1 MMRSESSSPIGSI
14 GPSRSTIRF
23 VAPILVSLA
32 VMLLAAVISIE
43 VLSTVRAW
51 VGGESLYSKGQK
63 DATYY
68 LARYTAS
75 HSDADYV
82 PYLSAIALPLGD
94 RQARMALQ
102 QRPADLAAARAGF
115 LEAGNYPADIG
126 SAILLFRLFGR
137 FGPVRQAIEFWT
149 AGDSYT
155 MRLTAIAARL
165 HPPDGP
171 RVSAE
176 EQASVTSELYRING
190 ELGPLTAKFAAKLGD
205 LARLTRTLLVIVLAL
220 GTLIIGWLCIAVTH
234 ARVRERDAKEH
245 GLARLTELY
254 AALSQTSQLISRVS
268 DRREL
273 FDELCRICVGASGL
287 MLAAVGSLKKDQS
300 GIEFLASHG
309 QHPEYLKTLA
319 SIARA
324 GPRISDSALHLTL
337 RDGASRIVHGRVDSL
352 FPSEAAFPMRCQGEL
367 VGVLCVFSQER
378 LFFRTDIVELMEQ
391 LAMEASFALESL
403 HWEVER
409 RYKSDILADQNR
421 ILSLIAS
428 GAGLS
433 SIFSTLARFVEAQSG
448 GQLCSLVALESG
460 AARCTLGVAPSLPAS
475 FGQSLAESARG
486 ELAIPCFEAIRSGN
500 PVLDRCVDAYA
511 AVAPLQAAIT
521 AAGVQSV
528 SAWPIMGTKGQAIG
542 SLALYRPQGVPAR
555 PPDEHLIGVCTSVA
569 GIAIESCWAAERIRH
584 LAHHDELT
592 RLPNRLLFGYQL
604 PQALARAGRTGG
616 SVGVFFIDLDRFKV
630 INDTLGHDAGDNV
643 LRQIAQHLQA
653 CVRSSDT
660 LARVGGDEF
669 ALIVEQFSDVEELS
683 GIAQKLLVAMS
694 KPLRIAAREYQL
706 SGSVGIAL
714 YPKDGA
720 DSSSLLKHAD
730 IAMYRA
736 KASGKNTFH
745 FYSDEIDVHSVDRLA
760 LENELRQALERR
772 EIEVHYQP
780 KVDLRTGRISGAEA
794 LVRWRHPQRGM
805 LLPGDFIFVA
815 EEMGLISALGNRV
828 LEQVCADLAGW
839 RAHRLPLPRVAMNLS
854 ARQFADL
861 SLIENLNHA
870 LSQSGCDPSSLEF
883 EITESVVMTDP
894 EQALQLLEQIKTYGI
909 TLAIDDFGTGHSS
922 LGYLK
927 RFPVDSIKIDY
938 TFVRD
943 IANDPDD
950 LAIVRAI
957 IALGHSLDLKVIAE
971 GVETVTQ
978 LEILRR
984 LQCDE
989 FQGFLFSSAVSADS
1003 FINMLMLE
1011 ARARPGTETAETN
1024 ETVQLER
1031 LAQN

>member
-1 MMRSESSSPIGSI
+1 
-14 GPSRSTIRF
+14 

-32 VMLLAAVISIE
+32 VMLLAAVVSIE

-68 LARYTAS
+68 LARYAAS
-75 HSDADYV
+75 HSDTDYV
-82 PYLSAIALPLGD
+82 HYLRAIAFPLGD

-102 QRPADLAAARAGF
+102 QRPVDLPAARAGF
-115 LEAGNYPADIG
+115 LKAGNHPADIG
-126 SAILLFRLFGR
+126 SAILLFRLFGA
-137 FGPVRQAIEFWT
+137 FGPVRQAIELWT

-171 RVSAE
+171 RLSADD
-176 EQASVTSELYRING
+176 QASVESELYRIND
-190 ELGPLTAKFAAKLGD
+190 ELGPLTAQFATKLGD
-205 LARLTRTLLVIVLAL
+205 LARLTRTLLVIVQVL

-234 ARVRERDAKEH
+234 ARVRERDAKEQ

-254 AALSQTSQLISRVS
+254 AALSQTSQLISRVG

-287 MLAAVGSLKKDQS
+287 MLAAVGSLKEDQS
-300 GIEFLASHG
+300 DIEFLATHG
-309 QHPEYLKTLA
+309 EHPEYLKTLA
-319 SIARA
+319 TVARA
-324 GPRISDSALHLTL
+324 GPRVSDSALHLTL
-337 RDGASRIVHGRVDSL
+337 RGGSSRIVHREVDSV

-378 LFFRTDIVELMEQ
+378 QFFRMDIVELMER

-403 HWEVER
+403 HWEAER

-421 ILSLIAS
+421 ILSQIAS

-433 SIFSTLARFVEAQSG
+433 SILSTLARFVEAQSG
-448 GQLCSLVALESG
+448 GQLCSLIALEPD
-460 AARCTLGVAPSLPAS
+460 AAQCTLGIAPSLPS
-475 FGQSLAESARG
+475 GFGESLAESARG
-486 ELAIPCFEAIRSGN
+486 QLAIPCFEAIRNGT
-500 PVLDRCVDAYA
+500 PVLDQSVDAYA
-511 AVAPLQAAIT
+511 AVSPLQAAIA

-528 SAWPIMGTKGQAIG
+528 SAWPIMGTKGHAIG
-542 SLALYRPQGVPAR
+542 SLALYRPRGAPAR
-555 PPDEHLIGVCTSVA
+555 PSDEHLIGVCTSVA
-569 GIAIESCWAAERIRH
+569 GIAIESCWAAERIRY

-604 PQALARAGRTGG
+604 PQALARASRSAC

-643 LRQIAQHLQA
+643 LRQIARHLQD
-653 CVRSSDT
+653 CVRATDT

-669 ALIVEQFSDVEELS
+669 ALIVEQFSGVEELS
-683 GIAQKLLVAMS
+683 AIAKKLLVAMS
-694 KPLRIAAREYQL
+694 KPLRIAGREYHL

-720 DSSSLLKHAD
+720 DSSSLLKNAD

-745 FYSDEIDVHSVDRLA
+745 FYSDEIDAHSVDRLA
-760 LENELRQALERR
+760 FENELRQALERR

-780 KVDLRTGRISGAEA
+780 KVDLRTGRISGSEA

-805 LLPGDFIFVA
+805 LLPGDFIYVA
-815 EEMGLISALGNRV
+815 EEMGLIRALGHRV
-828 LEQVCADLAGW
+828 LERVCADLASW
-839 RAHRLPLPRVAMNLS
+839 RARRLPLPRVAINLS
-854 ARQFADL
+854 AQQFADL
-861 SLIENLNHA
+861 SLIENLNRA
-870 LSQSGCDPSSLEF
+870 LSESGCDPSSLEF

-894 EQALQLLEQIKTYGI
+894 EQALHLLEQIKTYGI

-922 LGYLK
+922 LAYLK
-927 RFPVDSIKIDY
+927 RFPVDSVKIDC
-938 TFVRD
+938 TFVRN

-957 IALGHSLDLKVIAE
+957 IALGHSLDLRVIAE

-984 LQCDE
+984 HQCDE
-989 FQGFLFSSAVSADS
+989 FQGFLFSGAVPPDI

-1011 ARARPGTETAETN
+1011 ARERPTTETAQ
-1024 ETVQLER
+1024 VAK
-1031 LAQN
+1031 LAQH

>member
-287 MLAAVGSLKKDQS
+287 MLAAVGSLKKNQS

>member
-1 MMRSESSSPIGSI
+1 MMRSEGSNPIGLI
-14 GPSRSTIRF
+14 GQSRSTIRF

-32 VMLLAAVISIE
+32 VMLLAAAISIE

-51 VGGESLYSKGQK
+51 VGGESLFSKGQK

-68 LARYTAS
+68 LSRYSAS
-75 HSDADYV
+75 HSDADYAQ
-82 PYLSAIALPLGD
+82 YLSAIAFPLGD

-102 QRPADLAAARAGF
+102 RRPVDLAAARAGF
-115 LEAGNYPADIG
+115 LKAGNHPADIG
-126 SAILLFRLFGR
+126 SAILLFRLFGGY
-137 FGPVRQAIEFWT
+137 GPVRQAIELWT

-155 MRLTAIAARL
+155 MRLTAIADRL
-165 HPPDGP
+165 HPPEGP
-171 RVSAE
+171 RVSPD
-176 EQASVTSELYRING
+176 EQARVESELYRING
-190 ELGPLTAKFAAKLGD
+190 ELGPVTAQFAAKLGD
-205 LARLTRTLLVIVLAL
+205 LARLTRTLLVIVLSL
-220 GTLIIGWLCIAVTH
+220 GTLIIAWLCIAVTH
-234 ARVRERDAKEH
+234 ARVRERDVKEQ

-287 MLAAVGSLKKDQS
+287 MLAAVGSLKEDQS
-300 GIEFLASHG
+300 GIEFLATHG
-309 QHPEYLKTLA
+309 QHPEYLKTLV
-319 SIARA
+319 SVTRA
-324 GPRISDSALHLTL
+324 GPRIGDSALQLTL
-337 RDGASRIVHGRVDSL
+337 QGGSSRIVHRQVDSV

-378 LFFRTDIVELMEQ
+378 QFFRSDIVELMEQ

-403 HWEVER
+403 HWEAER

-448 GQLCSLVALESG
+448 GQLCSLIALEPD
-460 AARCTLGVAPSLPAS
+460 AARCTLGIAPSLPS
-475 FGQSLAESARG
+475 GFGQSLAESARG
-486 ELAIPCFEAIRSGN
+486 QLAIPCFEAIRNGTA
-500 PVLDRCVDAYA
+500 VLDRSVDAYST
-511 AVAPLQAAIT
+511 VGSLQAAIA

-542 SLALYRPQGVPAR
+542 SLALYRLRGAPAR

-569 GIAIESCWAAERIRH
+569 GIAIESCWAAERIRY

-604 PQALARAGRTGG
+604 PQALARAKRSGG

-643 LRQIAQHLQA
+643 LRQIAQHLQT
-653 CVRSSDT
+653 CVGADHM

-669 ALIVEQFSDVEELS
+669 ALIVEQFSYVEELS
-683 GIAQKLLVAMS
+683 AIAQKLLVSMS
-694 KPLRIAAREYQL
+694 KPLRIAAREYHL

-720 DSSSLLKHAD
+720 DSSSLLKNAD

-745 FYSDEIDVHSVDRLA
+745 FYSDEIDVHSIDRLA
-760 LENELRQALERR
+760 FENELRQALERG

-794 LVRWRHPQRGM
+794 LVRWRHPQLGM

-815 EEMGLISALGNRV
+815 EEMGLIRALGNRV
-828 LEQVCADLAGW
+828 LERVCADLASW
-839 RAHRLPLPRVAMNLS
+839 RTRGFSLPRVAINLS
-854 ARQFADL
+854 AQQFADL
-861 SLIENLNHA
+861 SLIENLNRA
-870 LSQSGCDPSSLEF
+870 LNESGCDPSSLEF

-894 EQALQLLEQIKTYGI
+894 EQALHLLEQIKTYGI

-922 LGYLK
+922 LAYLK
-927 RFPVDSIKIDY
+927 RFPVDSVKIDY

-943 IANDPDD
+943 IASDPDD

-984 LQCDE
+984 HQCDE
-989 FQGFLFSSAVSADS
+989 FQGFLFSGAVPPET
-1003 FINMLMLE
+1003 FINMLTLE
-1011 ARARPGTETAETN
+1011 ARARPTSETTQ
-1024 ETVQLER
+1024 VGK
-1031 LAQN
+1031 LAQH